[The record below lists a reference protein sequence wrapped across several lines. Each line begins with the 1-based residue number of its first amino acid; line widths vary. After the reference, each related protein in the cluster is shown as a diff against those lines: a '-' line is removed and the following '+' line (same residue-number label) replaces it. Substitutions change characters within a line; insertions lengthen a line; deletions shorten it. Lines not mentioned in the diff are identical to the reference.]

1 MIRRPPRS
9 TRTDTPFPYTTLF
22 RSLGMLLYAALAG
35 PVARMMPASWHWP
48 ERRAMHAL
56 GEPTMWDAGQRLMQT
71 AAPESWALIVA
82 ASPLVDGNR
91 KAVQKCRE
99 QADKAKKPVRSE
111 ETTSE
116 LQSTMRNC

>member
-1 MIRRPPRS
+1 
-9 TRTDTPFPYTTLF
+9 
-22 RSLGMLLYAALAG
+22 MLLYAALAG

-91 KAVQKCRE
+91 EAVQKCRE
-99 QADKAKKPVRSE
+99 QADKAKKPEIGRAH
-111 ETTSE
+111 SE
-116 LQSTMRNC
+116 LQSLMRNSYAVFCLKKKKKQ